1 MKRIIFEVRLSFQ
14 EVLSEGRL
22 VDDLDYWVYLY
33 KEQTEQLLVDLQ
45 VRQRS
50 KDARGIPCARAPIY

>member
-50 KDARGIPCARAPIY
+50 KDARRILCTRARIY